1 MRIAFQSKPE
11 AEARFFVRFSE
22 FSFEA
27 YPVQVSHAF
36 QIAAVPQG
44 SPGKFH
50 NLCQSV
56 LSKVVVFTAFRKN
69 LMAHRTFP
77 CARRRSPV
85 AISQF

>member
-1 MRIAFQSKPE
+1 
-11 AEARFFVRFSE
+11 
-22 FSFEA
+22 
-27 YPVQVSHAF
+27 
-36 QIAAVPQG
+36 
-44 SPGKFH
+44 
-50 NLCQSV
+50 LCQSV